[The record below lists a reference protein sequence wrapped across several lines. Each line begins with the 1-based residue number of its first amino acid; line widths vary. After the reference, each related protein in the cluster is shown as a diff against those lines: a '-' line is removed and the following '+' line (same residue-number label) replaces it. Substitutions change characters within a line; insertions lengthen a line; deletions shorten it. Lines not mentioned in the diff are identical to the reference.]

1 MKPSASHS
9 RPTRTWLLSFVTI
22 IVVMPLLFL
31 VVLLYLPSCAPTW
44 AWKSRWVELQEPA
57 IPHLMKRLY
66 IGMTFE
72 ELVEVMGRPTGK
84 PPGPVRDGMH
94 SYNVNSWYNRG
105 IDVTVSNGVVV
116 SIFEYD

>member
-9 RPTRTWLLSFVTI
+9 RPTRTWLLSFVTV
-22 IVVMPLLFL
+22 IVVIPLLFL
-31 VVLLYLPSCAPTW
+31 VVLISLPSCAPTW

-72 ELVEVMGRPTGK
+72 KLVEVMGPPTG
-84 PPGPVRDGMH
+84 GRDGLH